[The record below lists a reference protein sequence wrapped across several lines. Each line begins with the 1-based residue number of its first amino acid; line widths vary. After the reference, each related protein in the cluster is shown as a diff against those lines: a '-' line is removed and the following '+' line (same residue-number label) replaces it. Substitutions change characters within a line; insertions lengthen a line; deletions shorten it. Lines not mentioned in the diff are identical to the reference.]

1 MAGACF
7 RFIVLWILILLL
19 PMPGLGGESARTL
32 EATGPVPLTSQPAW
46 TAEIDQA
53 AAFFGA
59 ALAPAGDV
67 NGDGY
72 ADVIVGAYLYDN
84 DQGNEGMACVYTGS
98 AAGLSKAP
106 AWTVEGDQ
114 DNAYL
119 GVTVAGAGDVNG
131 DGFDD
136 VIVGLE
142 RIDVVLIDDG
152 QAVLYLGSAGG
163 LAPLPAWSA
172 HGVHEEEYFGVHVGG
187 AGDVNGDGF
196 DDVIVGAHFFTGSF
210 LREGRAFVYHGGP
223 LGPGTAA
230 AWTADG
236 GQADARLGARL
247 GPAGDVNGDGFD
259 DVLVG
264 AYAYDG
270 GETDEGR
277 ALVFLGSPGGLS
289 TTAAWS
295 AEGNQEGALFG
306 RSVSSAGDVNG
317 DGFDDVLIGA
327 ERFDDTH
334 LNEGAAFLYLGST
347 TGLSTQPAW
356 SATGGQDDAS
366 FGAAVAAA
374 GDVNRDGF
382 ADILVGAPGFSNGQV
397 REGRAFLYLGSASGA
412 GLAPAWIAESDLAV
426 ASFGRALS
434 AAGDVDRDGR
444 SDILVG
450 APLFG
455 NGQPTEGRSFLYL
468 APAGGCTSAGCPP
481 RSVES
486 LTVERSSQG
495 TLLRWD
501 AIPEATAYDVIQ
513 GDLEILT
520 GTGGDFTAATARCLA
535 DDWTGLSVEAPDA
548 PSDGGGT
555 WFLVRAVNAI
565 GPGSYDGSDR
575 HQVGLRD
582 VEIGASENACP

>member
-1 MAGACF
+1 MIRRRWICRTGGVVPGARF
-7 RFIVLWILILLL
+7 RSVVLCVLLLL
-19 PMPGLGGESARTL
+19 PMPRSGGDRARASDT
-32 EATGPVPLTSQPAW
+32 TGPEPLTSRPAW

-59 ALAPAGDV
+59 AVASAGDI

-84 DQGNEGMACVYTGS
+84 DQGNEGKACVYTGS

-106 AWTVEGDQ
+106 TWTAEGDQ

-119 GVTVAGAGDVNG
+119 GVTVDGAGDVNG

-142 RIDVVLIDDG
+142 RIDIVQINDG
-152 QAVLYLGSAGG
+152 QAVVYLGSAGG
-163 LAPLPAWSA
+163 LAALPAWSA
-172 HGVHEEEYFGVHVGG
+172 HGDQEEEFFGVHVGG

-210 LREGRAFVYHGGP
+210 LREGRAFVFHGGP
-223 LGPGTAA
+223 GGPATVA
-230 AWTADG
+230 AWTTDG
-236 GQADARLGARL
+236 GQVDARLGATL
-247 GPAGDVNGDGFD
+247 APAGDVNGDGFD

-264 AYAYDG
+264 AHVYDN
-270 GETDEGR
+270 GEIDEGLV
-277 ALVFLGSPGGLS
+277 LVFLGSPAGLS
-289 TTAAWS
+289 TLVSWRV
-295 AEGNQEGALFG
+295 EGNQDGALFG

-327 ERFDDTH
+327 EGFDDTH
-334 LNEGAAFLYLGST
+334 LNEGAAFLYLGSP

-366 FGAAVAAA
+366 FGVAVAAA

-412 GLAPAWIAESDLAV
+412 GLTPAWIAESDLAV

-434 AAGDVDRDGR
+434 VAGDVDRDGR

-455 NGQPTEGRSFLYL
+455 NGQPTEGRTFLYL
-468 APAGGCTSAGCPP
+468 APAGGCTGAGCPP
-481 RSVES
+481 RTVAS
-486 LTVERSSQG
+486 LTVEESAQG

-501 AIPEATAYDVIQ
+501 AIAEAAAYDVVQ
-513 GDLEILT
+513 GDLEILS
-520 GTGGDFTAATARCLA
+520 GTGGDFTAATSRCLA

-548 PSDGGGT
+548 PTDGGGT
-555 WFLVRAVNAI
+555 WYLVRAINAI
-565 GPGSYDGSDR
+565 GPGSYDGSGN
-575 HQVGLRD
+575 H
-582 VEIGASENACP
+582 